1 MFVAGSML
9 ERMRGLLGREALRQ
23 REGMLLQSCRL
34 IHTYGMRYPIDVV
47 YLSRGGKVIKVTE
60 ALVPRR
66 MSGALRADSVLEMA
80 AGEARR
86 CGIHAGLQLP
96 IMRRQSACTERGMN
110 APRLLARARGQ
121 SMTEFLVVFP
131 ALVLLVFGII
141 QFALLYQTRLTLNH
155 ATMLAAP
162 LGALNNGSDAAMR
175 LALGNGLAPL
185 FALDPTM
192 GGYIYAVK
200 EANKRT
206 IKGAN
211 MVDLTVL
218 NPTKAAMNDFGRT
231 KLNGTGGRELPND
244 TLSYRSVTPGTNS
257 KISVQDANI
266 LHVRVEFC
274 AHDRADCRPRHLRDR
289 ECLPAFRSR
298 ARKWRHGQSLR
309 LERDRVQT
317 LAVVH
322 ESAAQG
328 WPAHQDSERSICS
341 YAISVL

>member
-80 AGEARR
+80 VGSAPLRHSCRLAAADR
-86 CGIHAGLQLP
+86 
-96 IMRRQSACTERGMN
+96 RRQSACTERGMN

-155 ATMLAAP
+155 ATMLAAR
-162 LGALNNGSDAAMR
+162 LAALNNGSDAAMR

-274 AHDRADCRPRHLRDR
+274 A
-289 ECLPAFRSR
+289 
-298 ARKWRHGQSLR
+298 
-309 LERDRVQT
+309 
-317 LAVVH
+317 
-322 ESAAQG
+322 
-328 WPAHQDSERSICS
+328 
-341 YAISVL
+341 